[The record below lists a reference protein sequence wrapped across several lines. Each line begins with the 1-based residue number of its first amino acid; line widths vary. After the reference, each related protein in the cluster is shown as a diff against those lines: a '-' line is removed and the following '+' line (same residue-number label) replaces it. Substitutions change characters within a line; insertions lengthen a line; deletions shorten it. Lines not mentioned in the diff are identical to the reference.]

1 MIIGLH
7 KIHEI
12 RGGGRPKLDITFYI
26 GYSCEIYT
34 KQSQKIFRNANLVTR
49 IIIMR
54 ENWGRLRRS
63 VRMV

>member
-1 MIIGLH
+1 M
-7 KIHEI
+7 
-12 RGGGRPKLDITFYI
+12 GGGLRPKLDITFYI

-49 IIIMR
+49 IIIMC